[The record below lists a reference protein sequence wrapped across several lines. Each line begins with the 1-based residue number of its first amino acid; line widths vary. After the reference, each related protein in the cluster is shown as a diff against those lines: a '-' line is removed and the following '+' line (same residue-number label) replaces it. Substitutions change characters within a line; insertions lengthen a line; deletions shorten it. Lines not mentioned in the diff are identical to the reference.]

1 MDSTRLLFNH
11 RYHIIIIII
20 IITGIINEQQ
30 IPSIFA
36 TRQLQIMVVLAH
48 HEISEANDRSFFFSL
63 FFSPSTI
70 TSHPKRRNRSAVC
83 LPSQSLHFRNSVS
96 SLSVRHTSIVG
107 LHIYPH
113 PELSFTRR
121 TDWGNFFL
129 VRFSH
134 VFRVVDA
141 HLRVRGV

>member
-48 HEISEANDRSFFFSL
+48 HEISEANDRSFFFT
-63 FFSPSTI
+63 FFFHHPPSPLIRNDEIDRPSVSPHNHSI
-70 TSHPKRRNRSAVC
+70 SEIPSRRFPSVI
-83 LPSQSLHFRNSVS
+83 LPSWVSIYIPIPNFPSRVGRIGGIFFWFVFLTFSVWS
-96 SLSVRHTSIVG
+96 
-107 LHIYPH
+107 
-113 PELSFTRR
+113 TRIC
-121 TDWGNFFL
+121 G
-129 VRFSH
+129 
-134 VFRVVDA
+134 
-141 HLRVRGV
+141 